1 MDAEPAAVL
10 LESTITCPT
19 CGHRKTETMPTD
31 ACQWFY
37 DYSHCGELLKPK
49 PRDCCVFC
57 SCATVPFPPVQTSDG
72 CLRKGG

>member
-10 LESTITCPT
+10 LESTITCPA

-37 DYSHCGELLKPK
+37 DCGH
-49 PRDCCVFC
+49 
-57 SCATVPFPPVQTSDG
+57 
-72 CLRKGG
+72 